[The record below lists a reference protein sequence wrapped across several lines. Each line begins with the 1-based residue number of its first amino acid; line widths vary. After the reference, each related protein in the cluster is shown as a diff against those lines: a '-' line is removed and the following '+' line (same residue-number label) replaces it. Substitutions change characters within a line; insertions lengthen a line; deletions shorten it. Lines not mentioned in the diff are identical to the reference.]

1 MIHVFLLIVLLNGEK
16 QGDDIFFRD
25 VNSCAYYAREIVSSS
40 MFTKDNVTALCDPK
54 VVNEKEET
62 IY

>member
-40 MFTKDNVTALCDPK
+40 MFTKDNVTALCVPK